1 MEAVLLCNRIVI
13 SNEVSRLFVTG
24 VQAAVARYHEDGV
37 REPREIRDHVLQK
50 IPRILLHRRW

>member
-1 MEAVLLCNRIVI
+1 MLLCNRIVI
-13 SNEVSRLFVTG
+13 PDEVSRLFVTG

-37 REPREIRDHVLQK
+37 RKPREIRDHILQK

>member
-1 MEAVLLCNRIVI
+1 MLLCNRIVI
-13 SNEVSRLFVTG
+13 SDDVSRLFVTG

-37 REPREIRDHVLQK
+37 RKPREIRDDILQK